1 MVLFLLLFFMYCC
14 NCHIYNETIAIQCV
28 KLSQYSYC
36 NSSCENCVI
45 DYIVEHDSS
54 KAIQGYD
61 YISNSIFTAFR
72 GSSNIHNWI
81 ENIQIYH
88 VSPYSNTSLLVEGGF
103 YKEYSFIKSELF
115 ENLQILSNKYNTNDL
130 LITGHSAGAS
140 SSTLMAYDIANMYQY
155 NILYFYNFGSPRVGN
170 YLFAYDFNEKIQGFR
185 IVHNNDIVPSVP
197 PSSFDY
203 YHISQGICYDEDNYS
218 YELCYNDNPKIR
230 DLSVSDHLYYLNI
243 SMGGSYCGDQNTF

>member
-1 MVLFLLLFFMYCC
+1 MMFVIVLCIIQYYIC
-14 NCHIYNETIAIQCV
+14 NGYNETISLQCV

-36 NSSCENCVI
+36 NSSCENCLI

-61 YISNSIFTAFR
+61 YISNCIFTAFR

-88 VSPYSNTSLLVEGGF
+88 ISPYYNTSLLVEEGF
-103 YKEYSFIKSELF
+103 YKEYSFIKSEIF
-115 ENLQILSNKYNTNDL
+115 QNLQILSNKYNTNNL

-140 SSTLMAYDIANMYQY
+140 SSTLMAYDVVNIYHY

-170 YLFAYDFNEKIQGFR
+170 DFFVYDFNTKIKGFR
-185 IVHNNDIVPSVP
+185 IVHNNDIVPTVP
-197 PSSFDY
+197 PTLFNY
-203 YHISQGICYDEDNYS
+203 YHISQGICYDKNNYM
-218 YELCYNDNPKIR
+218 YELCYNENPKIR
-230 DLSVSDHLYYLNI
+230 DLSSSDHLYYLNI
-243 SMGGSYCGDQNTF
+243 SMGGSYCNE